1 LSTEL
6 LAILIAIVAV
16 VVTSLIEVTMLY
28 RMYTKM
34 SADDA
39 AIYLQGRRVQ
49 EVLERMRQDEGR
61 AR

>member
-6 LAILIAIVAV
+6 LAILIAILAV
-16 VVTSLIEVTMLY
+16 VVTSLVEVTMLY

-39 AIYLQGRRVQ
+39 ALYLQGRRIQ
-49 EVLERMRQDEGR
+49 EVVERMRQDEGKVR
-61 AR
+61 

>member
-1 LSTEL
+1 MSTEL

>member
-1 LSTEL
+1 MSPEL

>member
-1 LSTEL
+1 MSTEL
-6 LAILIAIVAV
+6 LAMLIAIVAV